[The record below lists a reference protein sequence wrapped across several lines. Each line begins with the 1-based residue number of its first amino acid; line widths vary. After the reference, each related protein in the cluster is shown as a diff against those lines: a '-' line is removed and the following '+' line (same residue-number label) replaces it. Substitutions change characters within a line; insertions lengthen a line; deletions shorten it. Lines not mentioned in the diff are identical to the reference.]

1 MIAAGQIAK
10 AAPDGYTLHITT
22 GAHIANAFVAKKLPY
37 DVIKDFAP
45 VTQLPRPMDLR
56 SLRTYR

>member
-22 GAHIANAFVAKKLPY
+22 GAHIANAFVAKDLPY